1 MEKETLLKLD
11 KYEKKLKNLIA
22 SFKVIESQITELKRQ
37 IDLEKTNTMNLVYVD
52 GKLCWRAGKI
62 DELVFIST
70 AKTIQAS
77 SKDNK
82 DKNDYYRI
90 LFSTLAN
97 MSKNNKNLLNGFL
110 KELKINTVNF
120 KKEELSD
127 LSNDIQNLKKEISNL
142 QEQTENF

>member
-1 MEKETLLKLD
+1 ML
-11 KYEKKLKNLIA
+11 A
-22 SFKVIESQITELKRQ
+22 S
-37 IDLEKTNTMNLVYVD
+37 
-52 GKLCWRAGKI
+52 GKI
-62 DELVFIST
+62 DELAFIST

-97 MSKNNKNLLNGFL
+97 MSKNNKNLLNEFL

>member
-37 IDLEKTNTMNLVYVD
+37 IDLEKTNT
-52 GKLCWRAGKI
+52 KLCWRAGKI
-62 DELVFIST
+62 DELAFIST

-77 SKDNK
+77 SKENK

-97 MSKNNKNLLNGFL
+97 MSKNNKNLLNEFL
-110 KELKINTVNF
+110 KELKINTVNL

-142 QEQTENF
+142 QEKTESF